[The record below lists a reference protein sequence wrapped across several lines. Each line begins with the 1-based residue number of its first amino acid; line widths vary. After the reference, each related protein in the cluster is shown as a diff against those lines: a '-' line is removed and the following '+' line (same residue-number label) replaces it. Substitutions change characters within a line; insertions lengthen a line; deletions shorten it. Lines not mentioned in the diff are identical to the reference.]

1 MVSILRMKEHK
12 LPKDSFILGRY
23 IPNKI
28 CDNLIDIF
36 NKNKR
41 YASIGK
47 CGFTVRPK
55 DKKSLDLGLHSS
67 DSSLVEY
74 NECLNKIIREYELMY
89 QFKEIGVQ
97 AFNNVKE
104 NTNIQYY
111 KPTEGFYTYHTER
124 TSIDSTTRCL
134 VFMTYL
140 NNVDNGGTEFLFQK
154 LKIPAKKGLTLIWP
168 SDFTHTHRGVVSKTQ
183 EKYILTGWM
192 NYV

>member
-1 MVSILRMKEHK
+1 MVSILKMKEHK

-28 CDNLIDIF
+28 CDSLIDIF

-47 CGFTVRPK
+47 CGFKVRPK

-183 EKYILTGWM
+183 EKYIVTGWM

>member
-1 MVSILRMKEHK
+1 MVSILKMKEHK

-28 CDNLIDIF
+28 CDNLIDLF

-41 YASIGK
+41 YTTLGK
-47 CGFTVRPK
+47 CGFQVRPK
-55 DKKSLDLGLHSS
+55 NKKSLDLGLNSR
-67 DSSLVEY
+67 DSNLVEY
-74 NECLNKIIREYELMY
+74 NECLNKIIKEYESIY
-89 QFKEIGVQ
+89 RFKEIGVQ
-97 AFNNVKE
+97 AFNNIKE

-111 KPTEGFYTYHTER
+111 KPREGFYTYHTER
-124 TSIDSTTRCL
+124 TGIDSTTRCL

-154 LKIPAKKGLTLIWP
+154 LKLPAKKGLTLIWP
-168 SDFTHTHRGVVSKTQ
+168 SDFTHTHRGVISKTQ

-192 NYV
+192 NYI